1 MEVTINGQKLV
12 RSPFSFLIK
21 VRELNIMGK
30 LDFPGEMPPSSA
42 GIAVKIKVVI
52 AVADLDG
59 QCILVFDDTGK
70 FVRLGCPGSMDG
82 QFDEPVDVTFLNDDE
97 ILVVDESEYENSRI
111 QVFTMDGE
119 PVFKFGDSGPEGWI
133 IRSFAFFTWTN
144 SL

>member
-97 ILVVDESEYENSRI
+97 ILVVDECNHRI
-111 QVFTMDGE
+111 TTVRLTDRELCEKLWKTGKWRWR
-119 PVFKFGDSGPEGWI
+119 V
-133 IRSFAFFTWTN
+133 
-144 SL
+144 

>member
-12 RSPFSFLIK
+12 RSLFSFLIK

-59 QCILVFDDTGK
+59 QCILVFNDAGK
-70 FVRLGCPGSMDG
+70 FVRLGCPGRMD
-82 QFDEPVDVTFLNDDE
+82 E
-97 ILVVDESEYENSRI
+97 
-111 QVFTMDGE
+111 
-119 PVFKFGDSGPEGWI
+119 
-133 IRSFAFFTWTN
+133 
-144 SL
+144 